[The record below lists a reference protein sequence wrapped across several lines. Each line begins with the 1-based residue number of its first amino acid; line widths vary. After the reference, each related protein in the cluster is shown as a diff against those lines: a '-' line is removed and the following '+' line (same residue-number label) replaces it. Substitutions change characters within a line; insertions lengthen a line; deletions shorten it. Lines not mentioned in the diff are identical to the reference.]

1 LSCPW
6 IGFGIAILVP
16 DYNEIWK
23 SFPAARRFYQ
33 KNPVEAAFGD
43 MFYTIARA
51 TQENA
56 PDHQVAYFIDDST
69 SSRAV
74 IDAFK
79 GVRANHQALASSM
92 ATISPLDDKK
102 TPPLQMADLIASI
115 VKDVFLEWLKT
126 GKPEHVPLEEK
137 WHSHFQLIG
146 KWDKEYM
153 LTSLAETLGDK
164 RYGRGELASRPI
176 PEPTM
181 RDLKRKRK
189 RTRKALIAKVAP
201 PLK

>member
-1 LSCPW
+1 
-6 IGFGIAILVP
+6 
-16 DYNEIWK
+16 
-23 SFPAARRFYQ
+23 
-33 KNPVEAAFGD
+33 
-43 MFYTIARA
+43 
-51 TQENA
+51 
-56 PDHQVAYFIDDST
+56 
-69 SSRAV
+69 
-74 IDAFK
+74 
-79 GVRANHQALASSM
+79 
-92 ATISPLDDKK
+92 
-102 TPPLQMADLIASI
+102 MADLIASI

-146 KWDKEYM
+146 NWAKEYM